1 MLFRICPKI
10 ISGCRKIVKI
20 GQQKS
25 KILQNE
31 GGTVL
36 RVRGQ
41 VVNLVEIANTW
52 ILYAAVD
59 MQFTIVLLDSSTD
72 WAVLGL
78 VHAWPDERPHGPK
91 GWDLFDEL
99 CRKIC
104 WCVSVNYQQISANVA
119 TTSVADDCVC
129 ILFFFET
136 TVVEKLQLLCCEWLL
151 LMFLLPRKIPIN
163 VGLV

>member
-72 WAVLGL
+72 
-78 VHAWPDERPHGPK
+78 
-91 GWDLFDEL
+91 
-99 CRKIC
+99 
-104 WCVSVNYQQISANVA
+104 
-119 TTSVADDCVC
+119 
-129 ILFFFET
+129 
-136 TVVEKLQLLCCEWLL
+136 
-151 LMFLLPRKIPIN
+151 
-163 VGLV
+163 